1 MSHPESDDNYGK
13 VEELTE
19 NKSSKVY
26 IVSGIGI
33 LYENI
38 LLDNYLLWMFF
49 AKYLISF
56 SFFSSASS
64 TNLQM
69 IIIKIIVN
77 KEATSI

>member
-1 MSHPESDDNYGK
+1 MSHPESDDNNCK

-33 LYENI
+33 LYKNI
-38 LLDNYLLWMFF
+38 LLENYLLWMFF

-64 TNLQM
+64 TNLQIF
-69 IIIKIIVN
+69 IIIRIIVI
-77 KEATSI
+77 TS